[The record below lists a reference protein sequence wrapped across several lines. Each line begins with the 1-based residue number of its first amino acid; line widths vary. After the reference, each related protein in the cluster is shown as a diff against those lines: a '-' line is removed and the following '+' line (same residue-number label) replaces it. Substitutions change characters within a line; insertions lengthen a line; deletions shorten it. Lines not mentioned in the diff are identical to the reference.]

1 MAQATEFTAWDKAV
15 MVPVDQLV
23 FTDWNCNEMSK
34 DNLAQLMSDIEAEN
48 DGQVRFDEPIQVV
61 PIKGM
66 EDRWLVIGGEHR
78 TKVMIGLQQE
88 TIPCVIRWD
97 LADKSRKELML
108 WSVRRN
114 NLRGKLNAQK
124 YAELEDELI
133 NDHDMTAEA
142 ARQGML
148 ISDELARA
156 LTASNISAADD
167 EDTDD
172 DSPFD
177 QTKPRQDETAKKAAE
192 DQRSKSELLNAL
204 KVVEQDVLLDSADT
218 VEHGYLFFVQGK
230 KGQTHLIVD
239 ESAELH
245 SLVAK
250 MVSSC
255 KSNEDKV
262 DEFLSSAIE
271 NELKRM
277 GSA

>member
-1 MAQATEFTAWDKAV
+1 MASSTEFTSWDKAV
-15 MVPVDQLV
+15 MIPVNQLV
-23 FTDWNCNEMSK
+23 FTDWNCNEMST
-34 DNLAQLMSDIEAEN
+34 DNLAQLMADIEADS
-48 DGQVRFDEPIQVV
+48 DGDVRFDEPVQVV
-61 PIKGM
+61 PIKDA
-66 EDRWLVIGGEHR
+66 ENKWLVIGGEHR

-88 TIPCVIRWD
+88 TVPCVIRWD
-97 LADKSRKELML
+97 MANKSRKELML

-124 YAELEDELI
+124 YAELENELV
-133 NDHDMTAEA
+133 NDHDMATEA
-142 ARQGML
+142 ARQSML

-156 LTASNISAADD
+156 LTAASIPAMEDDLDDD
-167 EDTDD
+167 ESFETDK
-172 DSPFD
+172 
-177 QTKPRQDETAKKAAE
+177 KPKADHDAEKVAE

-218 VEHGYLFFVQGK
+218 VEHGYLFFVQGRQ
-230 KGQTHLIVD
+230 GQTHLVVD

-250 MVSSC
+250 MVSAC
-255 KSNEDKV
+255 KSNEDRV
-262 DEFLSSAIE
+262 DGFLSSAIE